1 MIYYKFA
8 NQLFYK
14 IEFNSGE
21 FMGHKFFAI
30 FTDVQTANAWIS
42 GNIFLMMEI
51 NTEIFSDGMV
61 IVKYRTENG
70 KLN

>member
-1 MIYYKFA
+1 
-8 NQLFYK
+8 
-14 IEFNSGE
+14 
-21 FMGHKFFAI
+21 MGQKFFAI

-42 GNIFLMMEI
+42 GNLFFMMEI

>member
-1 MIYYKFA
+1 
-8 NQLFYK
+8 
-14 IEFNSGE
+14 
-21 FMGHKFFAI
+21 MGQKFFTI
-30 FTDVQTANAWIS
+30 FTDVATANAWIS

>member
-1 MIYYKFA
+1 
-8 NQLFYK
+8 
-14 IEFNSGE
+14 
-21 FMGHKFFAI
+21 MGQKFFAI
-30 FTDVQTANAWIS
+30 FTDVTTANAWIS